1 MILAKDSPPPSAYR
15 CLYSMDSEIVN
26 NIRRQDWKQLHDGI
40 AAEVEVA
47 YNNFQ
52 EAQQKFLSAQK
63 TVELAEEALRLANL
77 MYDEGAST
85 QLDVLNSRLALTRAR
100 MSYATS
106 LFEYE
111 VARYQLRKVTGQLE
125 GVI

>member
-1 MILAKDSPPPSAYR
+1 MMLDT
-15 CLYSMDSEIVN
+15 E
-26 NIRRQDWKQLHDGI
+26 KQLHDGI